1 MNGVHDMGGMDGFG
15 KVEAEQN
22 EPPFHETWEGRVL
35 AMQRAMGYA
44 GAWHIDDARYA
55 QETLPPHDLSRRVLL
70 LALGARHGEEP
81 ARARPGDADEL
92 KAGHS
97 LRPGK
102 PLPRKLTKD
111 VVDAGM
117 TRNSFFR
124 QQQGPA
130 RFKPGDR
137 VRTRNINPLTH
148 TRLPRYAR
156 DKVGTVEL
164 IHGCHAF
171 PDSVATDRG
180 DDPQWLYTVVFDGR
194 EIWGP
199 DADPTLTVSIDAFEP
214 YLEPADMTAIR
225 PRDARPVGARHPER
239 RRRPGVP
246 RAVGGA
252 GLRHGAGAAQARPV
266 HLAGMGGDARRRDQA
281 GAGGGRS
288 RHRRDLLSAL
298 AQRPRTAGRR
308 EGHRRRAACWRAITT
323 PGTTPP
329 TARRTAIR
337 SSSGRRDFQP

>member
-15 KVEAEQN
+15 KVEVEEH
-22 EPPFHETWEGRVL
+22 EPPFHQTWEGRVL

-44 GAWHIDDARYA
+44 GAWHIDDSRYA
-55 QETLPPHDLSRRVLL
+55 QETLPPQTYLAVSYYQRWELAMEKNLL
-70 LALGARHGEEP
+70 LRGYVTEA
-81 ARARPGDADEL
+81 EL

-97 LRPGK
+97 LGPTK

-117 TRNSFFR
+117 TRNSFFH

-164 IHGCHAF
+164 IHGCHAY

-199 DADPTLTVSIDAFEP
+199 DTDPTLTISIDAFEP
-214 YLEPADMTAIR
+214 YLEPA
-225 PRDARPVGARHPER
+225 
-239 RRRPGVP
+239 
-246 RAVGGA
+246 
-252 GLRHGAGAAQARPV
+252 
-266 HLAGMGGDARRRDQA
+266 
-281 GAGGGRS
+281 
-288 RHRRDLLSAL
+288 
-298 AQRPRTAGRR
+298 
-308 EGHRRRAACWRAITT
+308 
-323 PGTTPP
+323 
-329 TARRTAIR
+329 
-337 SSSGRRDFQP
+337 